1 MVVYATREAER
12 GLLSI
17 MSTDGRF
24 RMNLPSEQGEVRE
37 PAWAPNK
44 FDSLETHNIKY
55 LTLPLL
61 AATLVLQAVCQP

>member
-1 MVVYATREAER
+1 MVVYATREGNR

-37 PAWAPNK
+37 PAWAPNN
-44 FDSLETHNIKY
+44 FYSIDGDDDEIN
-55 LTLPLL
+55 
-61 AATLVLQAVCQP
+61 